1 MKIVTELAQQIAD
14 QELEAMMARI
24 EELPFP
30 SGYADALR
38 AACRPKPPSLKEQA
52 LHELNDVY
60 NRDKIDDSTYDTIC
74 RALLAQPEQ
83 VAPTDEEIMELM
95 PQQMR
100 DDLAAAVRAL
110 TGFNRGNVK
119 AAGAMRII
127 LNRHA
132 VDHVRAALAKWGHQ

>member
-1 MKIVTELAQQIAD
+1 MKTVTELAQQIAD

-38 AACRPKPPSLKEQA
+38 AACRHKPPSLKEQA

-74 RALLAQPEQ
+74 RALEAL
-83 VAPTDEEIMELM
+83 
-95 PQQMR
+95 
-100 DDLAAAVRAL
+100 DD
-110 TGFNRGNVK
+110 
-119 AAGAMRII
+119 
-127 LNRHA
+127 
-132 VDHVRAALAKWGHQ
+132 

>member
-1 MKIVTELAQQIAD
+1 MKTVTELAQQIAD

-74 RALLAQPEQ
+74 RALEAL
-83 VAPTDEEIMELM
+83 
-95 PQQMR
+95 
-100 DDLAAAVRAL
+100 DD
-110 TGFNRGNVK
+110 
-119 AAGAMRII
+119 
-127 LNRHA
+127 
-132 VDHVRAALAKWGHQ
+132 

>member
-1 MKIVTELAQQIAD
+1 MTNPITPPPELVRQLIPAGWDCSPNTFTTLLMRIADNAALWSHDHCKSKIKAATD

-74 RALLAQPEQ
+74 RALEAL
-83 VAPTDEEIMELM
+83 
-95 PQQMR
+95 
-100 DDLAAAVRAL
+100 DD
-110 TGFNRGNVK
+110 
-119 AAGAMRII
+119 
-127 LNRHA
+127 
-132 VDHVRAALAKWGHQ
+132 